1 MRLRH
6 RLGRPALLGLVA
18 IVAALAAAVSAT
30 AGSGAASDPLKLM
43 VIAPVQTP
51 IQNYPDAFAGAQA
64 AADAI
69 NKKGGIKGRRIQ
81 ILTCNTQS
89 NANVAV
95 ACARQAVAENVVA
108 VVGHISTLSTLEIP
122 ILAQAGIPD
131 VGFQTSGNAI
141 DWTNKFVFPF
151 VGGST
156 AAYISIPFAMKKL
169 GKQRFVITYQD
180 VPSAASN
187 AKLAKNA
194 ARVAGLNV
202 AASFV
207 LPGATTD
214 FSPYVQKLREA
225 NADSVMMINSPGVSG
240 GLIRAATAFGV
251 RPLWSHNT
259 GSIGE
264 PEAAQIGAP
273 SEGMLLGGIYPSFRD
288 TNLPGIKRFIAEMT
302 ASGKASDE
310 INLKPLGI
318 NAWLSVYAVAEA
330 AKWIKGNNVTAATLT
345 SAMRARKK
353 PADLF
358 GLVTWVP
365 GVPGPAAF
373 PRWGFVKEYFLTVKG
388 GKIVSWGNQLPAV
401 QPMRSRKYIR

>member
-1 MRLRH
+1 MRS
-6 RLGRPALLGLVA
+6 P
-18 IVAALAAAVSAT
+18 
-30 AGSGAASDPLKLM
+30 
-43 VIAPVQTP
+43 
-51 IQNYPDAFAGAQA
+51 GAQA

-69 NKKGGIKGRRIQ
+69 NKKGGIKGRRIE

-95 ACARQAVAENVVA
+95 ACAREAVSENVAA

-122 ILAQAGIPD
+122 VLAQAGIPD
-131 VGFQTSGNAI
+131 IGMQTSGNAI
-141 DWTNKFVFPF
+141 DWTNKLVFPF

-180 VPSAASN
+180 VPSAATN
-187 AKLAKNA
+187 AKLARNA

-240 GLIRAATAFGV
+240 GLIRAATTFGV

-288 TNLPGIKRFIAEMT
+288 TNLPGIKRF
-302 ASGKASDE
+302 
-310 INLKPLGI
+310 
-318 NAWLSVYAVAEA
+318 VARDDGVGQGERRDQPEA
-330 AKWIKGNNVTAATLT
+330 ARDQLLALGLRGRRGGEVDQGRPRDRGDADARD
-345 SAMRARKK
+345 ARPEEARQPVRARHVG
-353 PADLF
+353 A
-358 GLVTWVP
+358 WR
-365 GVPGPAAF
+365 ARA
-373 PRWGFVKEYFLTVKG
+373 PR
-388 GKIVSWGNQLPAV
+388 
-401 QPMRSRKYIR
+401 RSRAGAW